1 VVEGS
6 GRPQTTKN
14 QCVLGAQCIV
24 QSNNSTTSSSSCSI
38 FRRIP
43 ITVGGHVPD
52 AYSVS
57 KALP

>member
-6 GRPQTTKN
+6 RRLQTTKN

-24 QSNNSTTSSSSCSI
+24 QSNNSTATSSSSI

-52 AYSVS
+52 AYTVS